1 MIRIKNYQDAKEY
14 IKSAETFGIN
24 PSLSQMGRIHRLLG
38 DPPRNFG
45 SLHVVGTNGKT
56 STARMIGSILKEAG
70 LKVGV
75 YTSPHIREFTE
86 RIEVGGQE
94 ISEDEFVAYLKLL
107 LPLINEVNT
116 TSGDNLTQF
125 EILTALALKYFY
137 DHQVDCTVLEAG
149 MGGRWDATNVVFSRV
164 VALTN
169 ISLEHTQILGDSISQ
184 IAWEKA
190 GVIKK
195 GSSVAT
201 MSRDRRVIKV
211 LEAKTTETGSPL
223 YIYGRDFRLKDVRE
237 STDGGTIF
245 SVQGIKHFFPHL
257 LIQSKASFQVE
268 NATLSIVA
276 SELFL
281 DSWEEIREE
290 WVRTGLESFSIPGRL
305 EMICSHPRVLVDGS
319 HNPDGIQRLME
330 VITKGYSYSRLI
342 IILALFKDKDASK
355 MIKYLLPH
363 VDVIF
368 LSESGLP
375 RSQDAEYLRTLVEKN
390 HQLIASD
397 KRIEIWV
404 ERDLARAV
412 KKATAMAG
420 EQDLICV
427 AGSLSNIWI
436 AKKTVQDL
444 TEEVFS

>member
-1 MIRIKNYQDAKEY
+1 MIRIKNYQGAKEY
-14 IKSAETFGIN
+14 IKSTEAFGIN
-24 PSLSQMGRIHRLLG
+24 PSLSQIGRIYHLLG
-38 DPPRNFG
+38 DPSSNLG

-75 YTSPHIREFTE
+75 YTSPHTREFTE

-94 ISEDEFVAYLKLL
+94 IPEDDFVSYLNFL
-107 LPLINEVNT
+107 LPLIDEVNT
-116 TSGDNLTQF
+116 ISGDNLTQF

-169 ISLEHTQILGDSISQ
+169 ISLEHTQILGDSVSQ
-184 IAWEKA
+184 IAWEEA

-201 MSRDRRVIKV
+201 MSGDRRVIKV

-223 YIYGRDFRLKDVRE
+223 YIYGRDFALKDIQQ

-257 LIQSKASFQVE
+257 LIRSKASFQVE
-268 NATLSIVA
+268 NATLSIIA

-281 DSWEEIREE
+281 DSWGEIREE
-290 WVRTGLESFSIPGRL
+290 WVRRGLESFAIPGRL
-305 EMICSHPRVLVDGS
+305 EMICSRPRILVDGA
-319 HNPDGIQRLME
+319 HNPAAIQKLME
-330 VITKGYSYSRLI
+330 NIKKGYSHSRLI

-390 HQLIASD
+390 YRLVPPD
-397 KRIEIWV
+397 KKIEVWV

-412 KKATAMAG
+412 KRAIAMAG

>member
-24 PSLSQMGRIHRLLG
+24 PSLSQMGRIYRLLG

-94 ISEDEFVAYLKLL
+94 IPEDEFVAYLNLL

-116 TSGDNLTQF
+116 ASGDNLTQF
-125 EILTALALKYFY
+125 EILTAVALKYFY
-137 DHQVDCTVLEAG
+137 DHQVDCTVLEGG
-149 MGGRWDATNVVFSRV
+149 MGGRWDATNVIFSRV

-169 ISLEHTQILGDSISQ
+169 ISLEHTQILGNSISQ
-184 IAWEKA
+184 IAWEEA

-223 YIYGRDFRLKDVRE
+223 YIYGRDFRLKDVQQSPDE
-237 STDGGTIF
+237 GTMF

-281 DSWEEIREE
+281 EGWGEIRGE
-290 WVRTGLESFSIPGRL
+290 WVRTGLESFSISGRL

-319 HNPDGIQRLME
+319 HNPDAIRRLME

-375 RSQDAEYLRTLVEKN
+375 RSQDAEYLEALVEKN
-390 HQLIASD
+390 HRLVPPD
-397 KRIEIWV
+397 KKIEVWV

-412 KKATAMAG
+412 KKAIAMAK
-420 EQDLICV
+420 EQHLICV